1 VYFEGDRLVTR
12 RLDSGQT
19 QCSHSMIGGARTIA
33 QLTPPGYPGSD
44 RVKVLFQVDQQRCLR
59 MTVEDL
65 LTQQTLLQNQVVAQ
79 LLTTKEKLKLFH
91 FFTFFDLTV
100 LDSIVNFGISWSSVS
115 LRLSQTRL
123 RRVERGLVT

>member
-19 QCSHSMIGGARTIA
+19 QVQPLNDRGGARTIA
-33 QLTPPGYPGSD
+33 QLTPPGYPGKD
-44 RVKVLFQVDQQRCLR
+44 RIKALFQVDQQRLR

-79 LLTTKEKLKLFH
+79 LLRNEKLKLFH
-91 FFTFFDLTV
+91 FFTFLDLTV
-100 LDSIVNFGISWSSVS
+100 LDSIVNSGFLEFSFA
-115 LRLSQTRL
+115 QTIL
-123 RRVERGLVT
+123 LTD